1 MLSVGW
7 SGVLVAFVFLPSVYT
22 HMSIWHH
29 SMYGVGPGFSYDGG
43 NPVGPIGPGV
53 AKQSDWWFR
62 GPSYRALKPQNGSV
76 MDLPVGGSVTIEIT
90 CHLVHS
96 SYGTQTSD
104 PKDPLSAC
112 PNGYGPHHAGD
123 PAGPIEENLVSGC
136 ALGVADKDDIEKV
149 GWDDIVIFSVT
160 HRCVRQRLTTFK
172 IPDRMPACSG
182 SKCICGWFWLAN
194 NGTANFYMTAFDC
207 RFTGVSSSKARALLP
222 PVDPVFC
229 PTGNTTC
236 QPAKGAKRPLY
247 AYNTPTNVV
256 WQGNDA
262 RPGYH
267 QSWSFGVDGA
277 QEDIFSDKAPGQGGA
292 AVVSGGHTVAAS
304 SPSSSPSSA
313 ASVTAVSNSPSPSPD
328 PSSSSSASTTP
339 SATILGLPRPFFL
352 ALIAG
357 FVLILLLAV
366 FLACRRSLNSRTTAM
381 ASLPKSL
388 MRSHG
393 RTSEPESGASSSEPE
408 TEDEEKGPLDMF
420 LPSCSGSCSS

>member
-1 MLSVGW
+1 MRITDWMHTTGS
-7 SGVLVAFVFLPSVYT
+7 SGVLVALAFFPAVYA
-22 HMSIWHH
+22 HMSIWHP

-43 NPVGPIGPGV
+43 NPVDPIGPGV

-76 MDLPVGGSVTIEIT
+76 MDLPAGGSVTIEIT

-104 PKDPLSAC
+104 PNDPLSAC

-123 PAGPIEENLVSGC
+123 PAGPIVENLVSRC
-136 ALGVADKDDIEKV
+136 ALGVADKDDDEKV

-207 RFTGVSSSKARALLP
+207 RFTDVKSSKARALLP
-222 PVDPVFC
+222 PVDPAFC

-267 QSWSFGVDGA
+267 QSWSFGEDGA
-277 QEDIFSDKAPGQGGA
+277 QEDIFSDKAPGQSGGA
-292 AVVSGGHTVAAS
+292 VASG
-304 SPSSSPSSA
+304 
-313 ASVTAVSNSPSPSPD
+313 D
-328 PSSSSSASTTP
+328 
-339 SATILGLPRPFFL
+339 RP
-352 ALIAG
+352 
-357 FVLILLLAV
+357 VR
-366 FLACRRSLNSRTTAM
+366 LACSAVRVSR
-381 ASLPKSL
+381 
-388 MRSHG
+388 
-393 RTSEPESGASSSEPE
+393 
-408 TEDEEKGPLDMF
+408 
-420 LPSCSGSCSS
+420 C